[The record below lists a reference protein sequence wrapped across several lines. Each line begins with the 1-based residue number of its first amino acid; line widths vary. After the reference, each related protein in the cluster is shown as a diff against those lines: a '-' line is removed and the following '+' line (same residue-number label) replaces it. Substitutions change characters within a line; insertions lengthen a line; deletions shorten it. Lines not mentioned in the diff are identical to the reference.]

1 MQPVY
6 VYKYDAS
13 FLGTGVVR
21 SVMVAYSLASLV
33 HLASCIQGYG
43 AALQVSLDFWASESI
58 YDIIYVYGATQVF
71 GWTLFL
77 SHNGDAIVMIQPMID
92 IAKRGNN
99 AKSGEGF
106 V

>member
-43 AALQVSLDFWASESI
+43 AALLVLLEFWASESI
-58 YDIIYVYGATQVF
+58 CNIIYVYGAARPRYLAGHYFFREKEMQ
-71 GWTLFL
+71 
-77 SHNGDAIVMIQPMID
+77 S
-92 IAKRGNN
+92 
-99 AKSGEGF
+99 
-106 V
+106 